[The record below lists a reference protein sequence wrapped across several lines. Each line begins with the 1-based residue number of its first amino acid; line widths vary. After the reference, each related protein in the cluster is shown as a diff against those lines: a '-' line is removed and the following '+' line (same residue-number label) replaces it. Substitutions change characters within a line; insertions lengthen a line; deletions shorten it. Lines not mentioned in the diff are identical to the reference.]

1 MRCWVLDLCFPVC
14 FVVKISSISIY
25 GFLCGSALIDSCRI
39 EFSPQLKRLAV
50 LAAGGVWD
58 ALLPWSQFR
67 ILFWRSHRTC
77 FFSPFSDPHSNSY
90 VDLYGWLSPV
100 CDRYLDFPRLETSPL
115 FYLFSS
121 NTQHTS
127 SCSSKAHDDKD
138 LPIFSPHTIASC
150 CWVILFTS
158 HEPSSHHNNN
168 YWHQQIASHHHRAP
182 SNHFSFHRPSCCHQH
197 PPWGRLPRPISTP
210 ILFALVAVLHAIR
223 ISLNNNKEET
233 NNHNNHE
240 S

>member
-1 MRCWVLDLCFPVC
+1 MVPVQNSLLDTHFRTLFFLAIFRPAFEFLRRFIRVIESRLRSLPG
-14 FVVKISSISIY
+14 FSKIRDI
-25 GFLCGSALIDSCRI
+25 
-39 EFSPQLKRLAV
+39 
-50 LAAGGVWD
+50 
-58 ALLPWSQFR
+58 
-67 ILFWRSHRTC
+67 
-77 FFSPFSDPHSNSY
+77 
-90 VDLYGWLSPV
+90 
-100 CDRYLDFPRLETSPL
+100 SPL
-115 FYLFSS
+115 LGISFQATH
-121 NTQHTS
+121 NTPPLD
-127 SCSSKAHDDKD
+127 SSKAHDDED
-138 LPIFSPHTIASC
+138 LPILSHTIASC

-158 HEPSSHHNNN
+158 HEPPSHHNNN
-168 YWHQQIASHHHRAP
+168 YWHQQIASLHHHRAP

>member
-1 MRCWVLDLCFPVC
+1 MVPVQNSLLDTHF
-14 FVVKISSISIY
+14 
-25 GFLCGSALIDSCRI
+25 
-39 EFSPQLKRLAV
+39 
-50 LAAGGVWD
+50 
-58 ALLPWSQFR
+58 
-67 ILFWRSHRTC
+67 RTC

-115 FYLFSS
+115 LVSLFK
-121 NTQHTS
+121 QHTTHLLLD
-127 SCSSKAHDDKD
+127 SSKAHDDED
-138 LPIFSPHTIASC
+138 LPILSHTIASC

-158 HEPSSHHNNN
+158 HEPPSHHNNN
-168 YWHQQIASHHHRAP
+168 YWHQQIASLHHHRAP